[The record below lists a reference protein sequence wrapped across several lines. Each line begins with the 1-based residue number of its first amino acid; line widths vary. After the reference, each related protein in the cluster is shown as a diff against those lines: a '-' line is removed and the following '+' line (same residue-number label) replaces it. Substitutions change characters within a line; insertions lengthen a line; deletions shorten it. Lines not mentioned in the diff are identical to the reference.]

1 MKNKKVLRSKK
12 IETTKGKVCLAWN
25 IYTFPVLDTHNKM
38 FIFLTNDKPVI
49 KIVRYIII
57 FLSLVLV
64 KKYVPHVY

>member
-1 MKNKKVLRSKK
+1 
-12 IETTKGKVCLAWN
+12 
-25 IYTFPVLDTHNKM
+25 M